1 MEELTVDI
9 DLDFEDRLTKLE
21 KIIKNSQLEVERTT
35 AIARHAS
42 QKAELAVKQAKE
54 AESAAEKASK
64 KLKHAT
70 KQLKDAKVMK
80 IAQKKASK
88 KFAIKRAKKMA
99 KNKKADTSAA

>member
-9 DLDFEDRLTKLE
+9 DLDFEDRLIKLE
-21 KIIKNSQLEVERTT
+21 KIIKNSQLEVERT
-35 AIARHAS
+35 
-42 QKAELAVKQAKE
+42 KAELAVKQAKE

-64 KLKHAT
+64 KLKRAT

-88 KFAIKRAKKMA
+88 KFAIKRAKKMV
-99 KNKKADTSAA
+99 KNKKADTSAT